1 MMMRSIKWVAGLSMA
16 AMLVLG
22 AELPAVAQG
31 QAQAVPRVGL
41 SFPSTVTVRATIESV
56 DTDTRTVVFIT
67 SDGRL
72 LDVAADDGVKN
83 LNAIE
88 DGSMAD
94 VTYNQVVSILNL
106 RQKGPGSKLA
116 RSESMNPNA
125 ADNQAGRFTLTI
137 SAIDLA
143 KNTVSL
149 INGVGGEVR
158 TYTADTPAKQE
169 LLRKAKVGDV
179 VIGLTTPLLITAI
192 RPAK

>member
-1 MMMRSIKWVAGLSMA
+1 MTMRSIKWGAGLLMA

-22 AELPAVAQG
+22 AELPAAAQG
-31 QAQAVPRVGL
+31 QVQAVPRVGL

-56 DTDTRTVVFIT
+56 DTETHTVVFT
-67 SDGRL
+67 APDGRL
-72 LDVAADDGVKN
+72 LDVAVSDGVKN
-83 LNAIE
+83 LDAVE
-88 DGSMAD
+88 DGSTAD
-94 VTYNQVVSILNL
+94 ITYNQIVTILNL

-125 ADNQAGRFTLTI
+125 ADNQAGGFTLTI

-149 INGVGGEVR
+149 LNGIGGEVR
-158 TYTADTPAKQE
+158 TYIANTPAKQE

-179 VIGLTTPLLITAI
+179 VIGLTTPLSITAI